1 MHTGEAP
8 SAARICANLLS
19 ALNTGGVHG
28 EVLAAF
34 TNAVNLTTERG
45 LISVL
50 ASDRALGPYSIQV
63 PQIQGAVPFPFTD
76 WERGSPI
83 RLDASGLYTGAGKLL
98 IPLAGAKPV
107 DLSIRGLAA
116 SGGAKAPPSEK
127 PIVDWLVRHGDA
139 AGLAV
144 LLTGGGDNP
153 YAALIRPRLPALV
166 AAVENR
172 DAANA
177 AEAAAHMA
185 GCGPGLTPSSDDL
198 LCGYMA
204 ALHAMAACGQIAP
217 VLAITSRMAEYAAKR
232 TNRISGAFLLH
243 SGNGEVSEDVLAL
256 LEALFFGAD
265 GLDEAIARVGAYGS
279 TSGADIL
286 TGIALAIISYRR
298 E

>member
-1 MHTGEAP
+1 MSAKEAP

-45 LISVL
+45 LISIL
-50 ASDRALGPYSIQV
+50 APDRALSPYSIQI
-63 PQIQGAVPFPFTD
+63 PHMQGAVPFPSTD

-83 RLDASGLYTGAGKLL
+83 RLESSGLYTGAGKLL
-98 IPLAGAKPV
+98 IPLAGARPV
-107 DLSIRGLAA
+107 DLSIRSLAA
-116 SGGAKAPPSEK
+116 TDGAQAPPDEK
-127 PIVDWLVRHGDA
+127 PIVDWLVRHGDT
-139 AGLAV
+139 AGLAA
-144 LLTGGGDNP
+144 LLTGGEDNP
-153 YAALIRPRLPALV
+153 YAALIRPRLPALS
-166 AAVENR
+166 AAVKSR
-172 DAANA
+172 DAAKA
-177 AEAAAHMA
+177 AAAAAHMA

-217 VLAITSRMAEYAAKR
+217 VLRMTSRMAARAAQG

-243 SGNGEVSEDVLAL
+243 SGNGEASEDVLAL
-256 LEALFFGAD
+256 LAALFFGAD
-265 GLDEAIARVGAYGS
+265 GLTEAIARVGAYGS